1 VAGTKAWDE
10 LWVEVK
16 CQSNPE
22 IASSPR
28 NAFRCSPGNQGD
40 GGRAL
45 NGLGGVSLPNPIKPP
60 MPSDRYPGVRL
71 PQISAVV
78 KRETAQTTG

>member
-1 VAGTKAWDE
+1 M
-10 LWVEVK
+10 
-16 CQSNPE
+16 
-22 IASSPR
+22 
-28 NAFRCSPGNQGD
+28 D

-60 MPSDRYPGVRL
+60 MPFNRYPGVRQS
-71 PQISAVV
+71 QISAIV

>member
-1 VAGTKAWDE
+1 MAGTKAWDE

-16 CQSNPE
+16 CQPNPE
-22 IASSPR
+22 IAGSPR
-28 NAFRCSPGNQGD
+28 NAFRCSLGQQVD

-60 MPSDRYPGVRL
+60 MPFNRYPGVRL
-71 PQISAVV
+71 AQISASVE
-78 KRETAQTTG
+78 RETAQTTG

>member
-1 VAGTKAWDE
+1 MSGTKGWDE

-22 IASSPR
+22 IAGSPR
-28 NAFRCSPGNQGD
+28 NVFRYSLGLKMN

-45 NGLGGVSLPNPIKPP
+45 NGLGAVRLPNPIKPP
-60 MPSDRYPGVRL
+60 MPFNCYPGVRQS
-71 PQISAVV
+71 QISAIVE
-78 KRETAQTTG
+78 RETAQITS

>member
-1 VAGTKAWDE
+1 MASTKAWDE

-28 NAFRCSPGNQGD
+28 NAFRCSLGNKED

-45 NGLGGVSLPNPIKPP
+45 NGLGGVSLPNSIKPP
-60 MPSDRYPGVRL
+60 MPFYRYPGVRQS
-71 PQISAVV
+71 QISAIV